1 MNKQETIRNIK
12 DINSLIAVITN
23 LAEKSG
29 LSDITIAG
37 NNVVTA
43 IEKAPFKN
51 KKTAF
56 VCTLSELNGKV
67 PQILETLKNLVSVYD
82 EIFIITSH
90 KKKISEYFQKWIVS
104 ETSNNKYQFWY
115 EKDLI
120 DFIEKFL
127 PEYWGHNDLF
137 LKTYEDSFKGDI
149 QQEIELRKILKL
161 DKKFEDLL
169 NVFVEP
175 KIYYFR
181 EDIET
186 QRKVKI
192 KVNIDFFLKPEN
204 FFISGDAGTGK
215 STLLKEI
222 GKKILNKNKE
232 SQSKCIPILIKT
244 TYLSMN
250 SFSISKA
257 MEKILVEEFGVT
269 DLDKFFEDYHIILL
283 IDSIDE
289 FDRVFQKNIFDELEE
304 LINQYSLNFI
314 LSTRNYENITK
325 EKKICKHISTYLSNF
340 DQRQVKQYLD
350 NFFKFD
356 LAKSDKLW
364 ESLLDNHILE
374 RIPTTPL
381 TISLVS
387 ILYEE
392 NGYEVPAT
400 LTDVYD
406 NFNIF
411 LLGRLNVKNNLDFL
425 EINVKEKIIS
435 MYALDIIKTPNRIRK
450 TKEEFE
456 SYLLEYFSNKSITIE
471 INLVPEL
478 IISMTEGTGVLYIN
492 DSNLVTFKHDHFM
505 EYYASKE
512 IFNQHNRNEL
522 EAELIQNFTK
532 YNWQNTAIFYAGR
545 TKDMPVFLSNL
556 IKRVYEYNQ
565 LNHCLLAISGLGYIL
580 QSLWMTDSKIR
591 KDGVVAALELLI
603 KADTKVKLLAE
614 SKFHFFQGIRDVD
627 IALMNL
633 VWFYNHFNSVVL
645 RDPLKLAF
653 DDLHLK
659 LDTLKDTAFESDK
672 TTREYQLFCI
682 ASTLNTGRN
691 EDSTK
696 LEILFDRDK
705 ILSKPLFTFLFDN
718 AIKILEYSNEKKLR
732 EDFKLKNRVKKY
744 ISTIR
749 FYLDTPAEDLRFTT
763 YEALTPIK
771 KVEIY
776 TEGKSDA
783 KIIDHSF
790 RVLTQNQ
797 EPYWNITSM
806 DNVTSKG
813 GGADELAKHIKS
825 LATKINSESDK
836 EKIVIGIFDNDE
848 KGFREFNSLGDNFEL
863 VNGIIKKD
871 KTNNLYA
878 ILLPIPEGNKFK
890 PYIQEKQVFKFYC
903 IEHYFEN
910 EYLEKFKMIKKT
922 SIDGVYEIIGDK
934 NKFSESITK
943 NTNVIDFKN
952 FLYLFNEIDSI
963 CNKSL
968 EYIH

>member
-1 MNKQETIRNIK
+1 MNKEETIRNIK
-12 DINSLIAVITN
+12 DVNSLTAVISN
-23 LAEKSG
+23 LAEKSN
-29 LSDITIAG
+29 LSDISVI
-37 NNVVTA
+37 NNVVSA

-51 KKTAF
+51 KKIAF

-67 PQILETLKNLVSVYD
+67 PQILEIVKNITSSYD
-82 EIFIITSH
+82 EIFIVTSH
-90 KKKISEYFQKWIVS
+90 KKKISEYFQKWIIA
-104 ETSNNKYQFWY
+104 ETKNNKYQFWH
-115 EKDLI
+115 ENDLI
-120 DFIEKFL
+120 DLIEKLL

-137 LKTYEDSFKGDI
+137 LKAYEDSFIGDI
-149 QQEIELRKILKL
+149 QQEIELKKILKL

-192 KVNIDFFLKPEN
+192 KVSIDFFLKQDN

-222 GKKILNKNKE
+222 GKKILIKNKE
-232 SQSKCIPILIKT
+232 TQSKCIPILIKT
-244 TYLSMN
+244 TNISTN
-250 SFSISKA
+250 SFSITKA
-257 MEKILVEEFGVT
+257 MEKILVEDFAVT
-269 DLDKFFEDYHIILL
+269 DLEKIFEDYHIILL

-289 FDRVFQKNIFDELEE
+289 FDRDIQKNIFSELEE
-304 LINQYSLNFI
+304 LVSKHTLNFI

-325 EKKICKHISTYLSNF
+325 DKEVCKHISTYLSNF

-411 LLGRLNVKNNLDFL
+411 LLGRLNVKDNLDFL
-425 EINVKEKIIS
+425 EINVKEKILS
-435 MYALDIIKTPNRIRK
+435 MYALEIIKTPNRIRK
-450 TKEEFE
+450 NKDAFKN
-456 SYLLEYFSNKSITIE
+456 YLLDYFSNKSITIDE
-471 INLVPEL
+471 DLVPEL
-478 IISMTEGTGVLYIN
+478 INSMTEGTGVLYIN
-492 DSNLVTFKHDHFM
+492 DSDLVTFKHDHFM

-512 IFNQHNRNEL
+512 IFNQHNRTEL
-522 EAELIQNFTK
+522 EKELIQNFTK

-545 TKDMPVFLSNL
+545 TKDMPEFLTSL

-580 QSLWMTDSKIR
+580 QSLWMTDSKVR
-591 KDGVVAALELLI
+591 KEGVVAALELLI

-614 SKFHFFQGIRDVD
+614 SKFHFFQGVRDVD

-633 VWFYNHFNSVVL
+633 VWFYNHFNSIAL

-659 LDTLKDTAFESDK
+659 LDSLKDTAFENDK
-672 TTREYQLFCI
+672 TTREYQLFCV

-691 EDSTK
+691 EDSSK
-696 LEILFDRDK
+696 LDLLFERDK

-718 AIKILEYSNEKKLR
+718 AIRILEFSNEKKLR

-763 YEALTPIK
+763 YEVLNPIK
-771 KVEIY
+771 NVEIY

-783 KIIDHSF
+783 KIIDHAF
-790 RVLTQNQ
+790 RVLTKNK
-797 EPYWNITSM
+797 EPHWNITSM

-813 GGADELAKHIKS
+813 GGADELSKHLKA
-825 LATKINSESDK
+825 LAVKISSEIDK
-836 EKIVIGIFDNDE
+836 KKTVIGVFDNDE

-863 VNGIIKKD
+863 INGIVKKD
-871 KTNNLYA
+871 KTKNIYA
-878 ILLPIPEGNKFK
+878 ILLPIPDGDKFK
-890 PYIQEKQVFKFYC
+890 PYIQEKQVFKFYS
-903 IEHYFEN
+903 IEHYFEK
-910 EYLEKFKMIKKT
+910 EYLESYKMIKET
-922 SIDGVYEIIGDK
+922 SINGVFEIVGDK
-934 NKFSESITK
+934 NKFSESIVE
-943 NTNVIDFKN
+943 NTNVGDFKN
-952 FLYLFNEIDSI
+952 FIFLFNELDSI
-963 CNKSL
+963 CKVNH